1 MVARRVILEQLAQ
14 LIASVE
20 RPHPVRVAI
29 DGVDAAGKTTP
40 ADELVAPIEEH
51 GRPVIRAS
59 CDGFHHVRA
68 DRYQRG
74 RDSPEGYYYDSFDY
88 EAIRSALLV
97 PLGPGGSGRYRS
109 IAFDLDT
116 NSSAHEP
123 LCQAP
128 PECVLLFDGVFLLRP
143 ELNDHWDIRVS
154 CR

>member
-59 CDGFHHVRA
+59 CDGFHRVRA